1 MTRVRFHSDCDYFAG
16 CENMLAN
23 FFNDA
28 SFLREH
34 DVSFSYRA
42 SAEYEKTLKTRVPHP
57 PNALPLDVVD
67 FHQLTAPANA
77 WPTPLRLL
85 YKAALRLVLAKY
97 WLFLYNVWTLYR
109 SLGPGIDVLHVNN
122 GGFPGAASCLAAGVA
137 ARLRGV
143 KAVVHVVN
151 NLPVPYASPDRW
163 LDWPL
168 DRLAAAATTVF
179 VTASGQ
185 ARRSMLSA
193 LDLAESQAVVLPNG
207 IAVRRL
213 TQPPEE
219 VRGRLKVPEGRL
231 LLSVVAVLE
240 PRKGHAVLLE
250 ALARMKK
257 AGECPLPVTA
267 LGGDGFLRPELE
279 AQAKALGLAED
290 VIFLGWEPRHFD
302 LFSASDV
309 VALPSTRFEDFP
321 NVILEAMSLGKTVV
335 ATRVGGVEEQ
345 IEDGETGLLV
355 KPGDVGDLAKV
366 LTLACGNAALRQR
379 LGRAAETRFF
389 ERFTAR
395 ASVERYQAL
404 YQDLLSPRMV

>member
-1 MTRVRFHSDCDYFAG
+1 MIRVRFHSDCDYFAG

-23 FFNDA
+23 FFSDA

-42 SAEYEKTLKTRVPHP
+42 SAEYEKTLEVRVPNP
-57 PNALPLDVVD
+57 PKPLPLGVVD

-77 WPTPLRLL
+77 WPSPLRGL

-151 NLPVPYASPDRW
+151 NLPVPYAGPDRW

-168 DRLAAAATTVF
+168 DRLAAGATTVF
-179 VTASGQ
+179 VTASGN
-185 ARRSMLSA
+185 ARRSMREVLGLPEHKTA
-193 LDLAESQAVVLPNG
+193 VLPNG
-207 IAVRRL
+207 IAERALTEPAADVRR
-213 TQPPEE
+213 
-219 VRGRLKVPEGRL
+219 RLKVPEGRL

-240 PRKGHAVLLE
+240 PRKGHSVLLQ
-250 ALARMKK
+250 ALARLKK
-257 AGECPLPVTA
+257 EGACPLPVTA

-279 AQAKALGLAED
+279 AQAKALGLADD
-290 VIFLGWEPRHFD
+290 VLFLGWEPRHFD
-302 LFSASDV
+302 LFNASDV
-309 VALPSTRFEDFP
+309 VALPSARYEDFP
-321 NVILEAMSLGKTVV
+321 NVILEAMGLAKTVV
-335 ATRVGGVEEQ
+335 ATDVGGVSEQ
-345 IEDGETGLLV
+345 LEDDKSGLLV
-355 KPGDVGDLAKV
+355 KPGDVDDLTRV
-366 LTLACGNAALRQR
+366 LTRACRDGALRER
-379 LGRAAETRFF
+379 LGRAAKARFD
-389 ERFTAR
+389 ERFTAG
-395 ASVERYQAL
+395 ASVARYVTL
-404 YQDLLSPRMV
+404 YQDLVSPRMV

>member
-23 FFNDA
+23 FFSDA
-28 SFLREH
+28 AFLGEH

-42 SAEYEKTLKTRVPHP
+42 SDEYEKTLKVRVPRP
-57 PNALPLDVVD
+57 PQPLPLGVVD

-77 WPTPLRLL
+77 WPAPLRGL
-85 YKAALRLVLAKY
+85 YKAALRLLLAKY
-97 WLFLYNVWTLYR
+97 WLFLYNVWTIAR
-109 SLGPGIDVLHVNN
+109 SLEPGIDVLHVNN

-151 NLPVPYASPDRW
+151 NLPVPYSGPDRW

-168 DRLAAAATTVF
+168 DRLAAGATTVF
-179 VTASGQ
+179 VTASGRS
-185 ARRSMLSA
+185 RRSMLSA
-193 LDLAESQAVVLPNG
+193 LDLPEERAVVLPNG
-207 IAVRRL
+207 IAARKL
-213 TQPPEE
+213 TQTPEE
-219 VRGRLKVPEGRL
+219 VRIRLKVPEGRL
-231 LLSVVAVLE
+231 LVSVVAVLE

-250 ALARMKK
+250 ALAKMKK

-279 AQAKALGLAED
+279 AKAEALGLADD
-290 VIFLGWEPRHFD
+290 VVFLGWEPRHFD
-302 LFSASDV
+302 LFNASDV
-309 VALPSTRFEDFP
+309 VALPSTCFEDFP

-345 IEDGETGLLV
+345 VEDGETGLLV
-355 KPGDVGDLAKV
+355 KPDDVGDLAKV
-366 LTLACGNAALRQR
+366 LTLACGPAALRQR
-379 LGRAAETRFF
+379 LGRAAAARFE

-395 ASVERYQAL
+395 ASVARYVTL
-404 YQDLLSPRMV
+404 YRDLLSA